1 MGELPPE
8 WLIWYGM
15 KVGLT
20 YDQALT
26 IPIGELKDYIAI
38 EQVKHEGA
46 ILCGYQDD
54 EDIIPDLR

>member
-1 MGELPPE
+1 
-8 WLIWYGM
+8 M

-20 YDQALT
+20 YDQTLD
-26 IPIGELKDYIAI
+26 IPVGELKDYIAI

-46 ILCGYQDD
+46 TLLEPVDD

>member
-1 MGELPPE
+1 
-8 WLIWYGM
+8 M

-20 YDQALT
+20 YDQALD
-26 IPIGELKDYIAI
+26 IPVGELKDYIAI

-46 ILCGYQDD
+46 TLCGDLDD